1 MLELNQRLESP
12 DIDNEPL
19 GKNKFVNTFASLRI
33 LDFRLLWIATLC
45 MMGSWQMQ
53 GIAQGY
59 LAYDLTN
66 SAKILAL
73 VNAGWAL
80 PMLSLT
86 LVGGV
91 VADRFQRKFIIQ
103 ISQAAYAL
111 ICLLVAIAI
120 VAEIITWYYLL
131 LGSALQGLFF
141 AFTGP
146 ARQAIIPQLVD
157 KKLVVNAIALNSAA
171 MSSMSLIAP
180 GISGLLYAVLGPE
193 GVYFTVTGLQ
203 VTAIVL
209 VSIIKKPPS
218 PVIDKENVDV
228 PKKDNRIVSK
238 NGPSSFTNNM
248 VKVIIKD
255 ASLGIRYLKT
265 NNIVLLLLSV
275 MVVTVIF
282 STPFQFLLPVFVVDI
297 YNLESEAFGLLVS
310 ASGLGS
316 LIGSIG
322 VAYIGRWQRGRL
334 VLVGGFISGISLLLI
349 AIIPYY
355 LPAIVIM
362 IFLGLGN
369 VAPMALITGLIM
381 ENTENAYRGRM
392 MSMVMFTWGLIPIG
406 VIPLGI
412 SIDLIG
418 GRITVILMS
427 FMMLTSF
434 SLIYLTQKRLRSLQ

>member
-1 MLELNQRLESP
+1 MNQTDE
-12 DIDNEPL
+12 IHHADNEKL
-19 GKNKFVNTFASLRI
+19 FTEKKFADTFASLKN
-33 LDFRLLWIATLC
+33 LDFRFLWIATLC

-103 ISQAAYAL
+103 ISQTAYAL
-111 ICLLVAIAI
+111 ICFLVAIAI
-120 VAEIITWYYLL
+120 ITGIITWYYLL

-157 KKLVVNAIALNSAA
+157 KTMVSNAIALNSAA

-180 GISGLLYAVLGPE
+180 GISGLLYAGLGPE

-203 VTAIVL
+203 ISAIIL
-209 VSIIKKPPS
+209 VSLIKKPPS
-218 PVIDKENVDV
+218 PVIDE
-228 PKKDNRIVSK
+228 KDGNIGSQSNRISS
-238 NGPSSFTNNM
+238 PRYQRSFTIYM
-248 VKVIIKD
+248 IKMIIND
-255 ASLGIRYLKT
+255 ASSGIRYLKT

-275 MVVTVIF
+275 MVVTVIC

-316 LIGSIG
+316 LMGSIG

-334 VLVGGFISGISLLLI
+334 VLIGGFISGISLLLI
-349 AIIPYY
+349 ALIPHY
-355 LPAIVIM
+355 LPAVVIM
-362 IFLGLGN
+362 VFLGLGN
-369 VAPMALITGLIM
+369 VAPMALITALIM

-406 VIPLGI
+406 VVPLGI
-412 SIDLIG
+412 LIDFIG
-418 GRITVILMS
+418 GRVTVMLMS
-427 FMMLTSF
+427 CMMLALF
-434 SLIYLTQKRLRSLQ
+434 SLIYMTQHRLRSIQ